1 MQLKSIKIKNYKALQ
16 DIHLTE
22 LPPFLVI
29 VGANGTGKS
38 TLFDVFGFL
47 RDALCGNVRQALDS
61 RGRFQEVVTRG
72 HETESIIFE
81 LQVTLDIAGRQ
92 RLVTYHLDIG
102 LDGGRPVVQREFLR
116 YKRGRYGAP
125 FYFLDFRQGSG
136 FAIRNEEDFDKKDE
150 ELTREEQRL
159 ESPDILAIKGLG
171 QFERFKAASAFRL
184 LLENWHVSDF
194 HITAARGRKE
204 ATGTIEHLSET
215 GDNLPRVA
223 QYLYENYRPQFKTIL
238 ARMRERVPGVS
249 TVEPELTQDGY
260 LILRFRDGTFKTPFL
275 DRYVSD
281 GTIKMFA
288 YLVLLHDPKPHPL
301 LCIGEPENQLYP
313 TLMGGLA
320 EEFRDYARRGG
331 QVMVSTHSPDL
342 LNSTKLD
349 EVFWL
354 VKSEGLSQIK
364 RAKDDPQLVRYMSEG
379 DQMGYLWK
387 QGFFPG
393 VDPAGT
399 SSSSSSTRNQPK
411 SCSNPSSSNS
421 SSTKPT

>member
-38 TLFDVFGFL
+38 TLCDVFGFL
-47 RDALCGNVRQALDS
+47 RDALRGNVRQALDT
-61 RGRFQEVVTRG
+61 RGRFHEVVTRG

-81 LQVTLDIAGRQ
+81 LQVTLEIAGRQ

-102 LDGGRPVVQREFLR
+102 LDGTRPVVLREFLR

-125 FYFLDFRQGSG
+125 FYFLDFSKGTG
-136 FAIRNEEDFDKKDE
+136 FAIGNEEDFDKPE
-150 ELTREEQRL
+150 ELTRDEQKL

-194 HITAARGRKE
+194 HINAARGRKE
-204 ATGTIEHLSET
+204 AAGTIEHLSET

-223 QYLYENYRPQFKTIL
+223 QYLFENYRSDFETIL
-238 ARMRERVPGVS
+238 KRMRERVPGVS

-301 LCIGEPENQLYP
+301 LCIEEPENQLYP

-354 VKSEGLSQIK
+354 VKSDGLSQIK
-364 RAKDDPQLVRYMSEG
+364 RAKDDPQLARYMSEG

-387 QGFFPG
+387 QGFFRG
-393 VDPAGT
+393 VDPAWTT
-399 SSSSSSTRNQPK
+399 SSSSSKKNPPK
-411 SCSNPSSSNS
+411 SCPCQY
-421 SSTKPT
+421 